1 MSIIN
6 VDKKKRED
14 VHYRYKMPSLECK
27 VESGGNGVKVVFSNL
42 PDVCAALHRPNESL
56 LKFLGI
62 SRGAQTTFDAK
73 DNKYYMMGNHLTQE
87 LQDVV
92 FEYIERF
99 VLCKSCRNPETTVM
113 PGNRSV
119 KMRCGA
125 CGKDTS
131 LDQQDDKIVKELVK
145 GSGVTKSETARADT
159 AANAAPSSAPAATV
173 ESDIVCVLDLT
184 KEYALPGE
192 TNIISDPAAL
202 LAEALKDIKNLG
214 KTGVQKRLISIK
226 SEHGFLEDD
235 VPRLIFRGATNAA
248 METPEAHFI
257 GPLREAA
264 FLFKNQLDS
273 CRSAA
278 DKVSSIQDTILS
290 EVVLRV
296 INLGR
301 AMKVPMVLK
310 MLVDESILEPS
321 KVVAFCKNLETN
333 PQVKKK
339 ADLPALIDQLS
350 VLVKWLEEGTA
361 KEATEEA
368 APEEVAPVAT
378 KAKKSKKIEV

>member
-14 VHYRYKMPSLECK
+14 AHYRYKMPSLECK

-159 AANAAPSSAPAATV
+159 AVNAAPGAATAAAV

-184 KEYALPGE
+184 KEYTLPGE

-248 METPEAHFI
+248 MESPEGHFI

-296 INLGR
+296 INLGK
-301 AMKVPMVLK
+301 APKVPMVLK

-339 ADLPALIDQLS
+339 ADLPALVDQLS

-361 KEATEEA
+361 KDATEEA

-378 KAKKSKKIEV
+378 KAKKSKKIEA

>member
-6 VDKKKRED
+6 IDKKKRED
-14 VHYRYKMPSLECK
+14 AHYRYKMPSLECK

-92 FEYIERF
+92 FDFIERF
-99 VLCKSCRNPETTVM
+99 VLCKACRNPETTVM

-145 GSGVTKSETARADT
+145 GSSVTKSETARADT
-159 AANAAPSSAPAATV
+159 ATATAPSPTIV
-173 ESDIVCVLDLT
+173 ESDVVCTLDLT
-184 KEYALPGE
+184 LAYALPGDNA
-192 TNIISDPAAL
+192 TPTDPSVI

-226 SEHGFLEDD
+226 SEHGINEDD
-235 VPRLIFRGATNAA
+235 MPRLIFRGATNAMIDIPDGA
-248 METPEAHFI
+248 FI
-257 GPLREAA
+257 SALREAC

-278 DKVSSIQDTILS
+278 DKVSSIQDTVLS

-296 INLGR
+296 INKDK
-301 AMKVPMVLK
+301 ANKVPMVLK

-321 KVVAFCKNLETN
+321 KVVAFCKNIETN
-333 PQVKKK
+333 PQIKKK
-339 ADLPALIDQLS
+339 TVIPTLVEQLAVLIA
-350 VLVKWLEEGTA
+350 WLEEGTA
-361 KEATEEA
+361 KDIPED
-368 APEEVAPVAT
+368 APAEEVAAPAAA
-378 KAKKSKKIEV
+378 KAKKSKKIDA